1 MQMNNI
7 TVRAA
12 YGTKDSYETR
22 NIYPTRTVEDI
33 IDAIKNHPYNRYYGG
48 EQDSMMATID
58 FFRPRFDYK
67 DCIKLQ
73 FTSIKNCKEFEEA
86 IKPYVEH
93 FTPREYPEV
102 EV

>member
-1 MQMNNI
+1 MNNL

-22 NIYPTRTVEDI
+22 NIYPERKVEDI
-33 IDAIKNHPYNRYYGG
+33 IKVIEEHPYNRYYGG
-48 EQDSMMATID
+48 ETDSMMAIID

-73 FTSIKNCKEFEEA
+73 FKSPANCRKFEEA
-86 IKPYVEH
+86 IKPYVEY
-93 FTPREYPEV
+93 FTPRKYPEV
-102 EV
+102 EE